1 MIKTGGKSIMDTKEW
16 KEIKDLKLIDRFIS
30 GQSYSLDF
38 AEQYMPQEKE
48 RIKRLRRAK
57 CDKIQILEFIELRL
71 SEDDSVLWCKNG
83 DKQTWENPKV
93 FETQFGKFVSDNQGE
108 FGGQLQTPYSVVGG
122 NFRDVFDYKD
132 KVYAI
137 DSLEHMLRTITV
149 YEILRDGGMNVIYS
163 VDFCDWEKDNVTVE
177 EMGYRTKY
185 VGEDLYLM
193 VTGNI
198 YDKIKKD
205 LKFESRILKIMDGE
219 IKKVYTLP
227 EVYEEVSDLIVYND
241 IAYIAADK
249 MLSVVDLQT
258 MKSKY
263 YTFLSSKALSNLK
276 KTNKNRY

>member
-1 MIKTGGKSIMDTKEW
+1 MDTKEW
-16 KEIKDLKLIDRFIS
+16 EEIKDLKLIDRFIS

-57 CDKIQILEFIELRL
+57 CDKIQILEFMELKL
-71 SEDDSVLWCKNG
+71 SEDGSVLWCKSG

-108 FGGQLQTPYSVVGG
+108 FGGQLQTPYSVVSG

-149 YEILRDGGMNVIYS
+149 YEILRDGSMNVIYS
-163 VDFCDWEKDNVTVE
+163 IDFCDWEKDNVAVE
-177 EMGYRTKY
+177 EMGYRIKY
-185 VGEDLYLM
+185 VGEALYLM
-193 VTGNI
+193 VIGNI
-198 YDKIKKD
+198 CDRIKKD
-205 LKFESRILKIMDGE
+205 LKFESCILQIVDGE

-227 EVYEEVSDLIVYND
+227 EVYKEVSDLIVYND

-258 MKSKY
+258 MESKY
-263 YTFLSSKALSNLK
+263 YTFLSSKALHNLRKNNK
-276 KTNKNRY
+276 KKNNKMESRK